1 MARSKRAACAAA
13 LAAIASIA
21 LGCRSRPLDKGVGTG
36 TITVDGGGGAG
47 GGADGGADS
56 TVGTPRPLPLGVAC
70 AAPADCS
77 SGFCEDGVC
86 CTVSCL
92 GPCVSCA
99 APGTTGRCLPIPA
112 GMPARPGGC
121 PMQAVATCGDDGTCD
136 GAGAC
141 RLWGAGTPCA
151 LGRCSVTTLF
161 DQKACDGHGQCLA
174 LGELSCDEGYGCDPV
189 TVTCRTTCATD
200 GGCPS
205 WDAGTDAGSPTRDGG
220 LD

>member
-1 MARSKRAACAAA
+1 
-13 LAAIASIA
+13 
-21 LGCRSRPLDKGVGTG
+21 
-36 TITVDGGGGAG
+36 
-47 GGADGGADS
+47 
-56 TVGTPRPLPLGVAC
+56 
-70 AAPADCS
+70 
-77 SGFCEDGVC
+77 
-86 CTVSCL
+86 
-92 GPCVSCA
+92 
-99 APGTTGRCLPIPA
+99 
-112 GMPARPGGC
+112 
-121 PMQAVATCGDDGTCD
+121 MQAASTCGYDGTCD

-141 RLWGAGTPCA
+141 RRFPAGTQ
-151 LGRCSVTTLF
+151 CSSGTC